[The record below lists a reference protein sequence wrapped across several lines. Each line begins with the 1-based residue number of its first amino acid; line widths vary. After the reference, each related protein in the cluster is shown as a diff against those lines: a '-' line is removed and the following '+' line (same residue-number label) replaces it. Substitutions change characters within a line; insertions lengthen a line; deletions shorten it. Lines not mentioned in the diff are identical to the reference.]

1 MGRARRLMAAVAGAV
16 LTVIPLGITPPAQAV
31 VGGEE
36 ARPHQYPFMAGLVDV
51 VERRVMCGGALIGD
65 RYVLTAAHC
74 LTGSYS
80 SPTRVGVLLGDH
92 DLTTGADSPHAVLA
106 TPARFVPHPE
116 YDPDTQLNDIAVV
129 ELAEPVALNRDV
141 RPVGLPAP
149 SVQGSPEGTRVEVP
163 GWGTTSFGGR
173 TSDVLRTV
181 ALGTLSNAAC
191 ASRGMAQVA
200 PTQIC
205 TYAPGRDTCQ
215 YDSGG
220 PLVRTVGGRPY
231 VVGLV
236 SYGKACATDTPA
248 VNTRVRSYLSWI
260 ERTTG
265 RLPRVS

>member
-1 MGRARRLMAAVAGAV
+1 MAKRLVATVAGAV
-16 LTVIPLGITPPAQAV
+16 MGVCPLGIAPPAQAV
-31 VGGEE
+31 VGGQE

-80 SPTRVGVLLGDH
+80 SPSRVGVLLGDH
-92 DLTTGADSPHAVLA
+92 DLTTGADSPHAVLV
-106 TPARFVPHPE
+106 TPDLFLPHPE
-116 YDPDTQLNDIAVV
+116 YDPVTQRNDIALVR
-129 ELAEPVALNRDV
+129 LAEPVALNRDV

-149 SVQGSPEGTRVEVP
+149 YAHGAFDHTQVEVP

-181 ALGTLSNAAC
+181 VLGTMSNAAC
-191 ASRGMAQVA
+191 ASRGMEQIA

-205 TYAPGRDTCQ
+205 THAPGRDTCQ

-220 PLVRTVGGRPY
+220 PLVRAVGGRPY

-236 SYGKACATDTPA
+236 SYGRECATDTPA
-248 VNTRVRSYLSWI
+248 VNTRVGSYLRWI
-260 ERTTG
+260 ERTAG
-265 RLPRVS
+265 RLPRAS

>member
-1 MGRARRLMAAVAGAV
+1 MATVAGAV
-16 LTVIPLGITPPAQAV
+16 MAVCPLGIAPPARAV
-31 VGGEE
+31 VGGHE

-51 VERRVMCGGALIGD
+51 VERRVMCGGALIGN

-106 TPARFVPHPE
+106 SPARFVPHPE
-116 YDPDTQLNDIAVV
+116 YDPETQRNDIALV

-141 RPVGLPAP
+141 RPIGLPTA
-149 SVQGSPEGTRVEVP
+149 SDRGASDHTQVEVP

-181 ALGTLSNAAC
+181 TLGTMSNPVC
-191 ASRGMAQVA
+191 ASRGMSQIA

-205 TYAPGRDTCQ
+205 TYSPGRDTCQ
-215 YDSGG
+215 YDSGS
-220 PLVRTVGGRPY
+220 PLVRMVGGRPY

-236 SYGKACATDTPA
+236 SYGKECATDTPA

-265 RLPRVS
+265 RPARAS